1 MLYYEMFGQTA
12 FAPPPTH
19 NTQNMNHTPHDSFFG
34 ETFSIQAIA
43 LESIQMVLPASV
55 LEELDLDNMKLEES
69 KFQAD
74 DKNLIAD
81 VIWSIPIKNA
91 FLKEGQKEVVDVV
104 IFYEHKSSKPQQA
117 IPQLLRY
124 MVQYWDRQEKQ
135 GKPFS
140 LIIPIVL
147 YMGKSRWKPKQFHEM
162 FPNVPEV
169 LKPYLL
175 HFKTEVLHTRDLK
188 NEVIKQISN
197 PLTQI
202 VYSLYKNALA
212 DKKALETETLALI
225 KSLFKE
231 EAIYHKHEKGIA
243 IAIRYLLKVTEQPM
257 TSIQEELS
265 ATPLNK
271 PLMST
276 IEQYLAQ
283 ETKDLR
289 REVEKERRQK
299 EEAQRKQ
306 EEAQRKQEEAQRN
319 SVKVL
324 LEFNVPKQQIAKKLN
339 LPLKEVERI
348 VYELGL

>member
-1 MLYYEMFGQTA
+1 M
-12 FAPPPTH
+12 
-19 NTQNMNHTPHDSFFG
+19 
-34 ETFSIQAIA
+34 
-43 LESIQMVLPASV
+43 QMVLTASV

-81 VIWSIPIKNA
+81 VIWSIP
-91 FLKEGQKEVVDVV
+91 LKKGQKEMVDVV
-104 IFYEHKSSKPQQA
+104 IFYEHKSTKPQDA
-117 IPQLLRY
+117 ILQLLGY
-124 MVQYWDRQEKQ
+124 MTQFWTRQKKQ

-162 FPNVPEV
+162 FPHVPEV

-175 HFKTEVLHTRDLK
+175 IFKTEVLHTRDLK
-188 NEVIKQISN
+188 NEVIKQIPN

-212 DKKALETETLALI
+212 DKKALETETLGLI
-225 KSLFKE
+225 KTLFKD
-231 EAIYHKHEKGIA
+231 EAIYHKHQKGIA

-257 TSIQEELS
+257 ASIQEELS

-289 REVEKERRQK
+289 REVEKERRQNTALLQEK
-299 EEAQRKQ
+299 EEALRKQ
-306 EEAQRKQEEAQRN
+306 EEALRN
-319 SVKVL
+319 SVKVF
-324 LEFNVPKQQIAKKLN
+324 LEFGATKQQIAKKLN

>member
-1 MLYYEMFGQTA
+1 M
-12 FAPPPTH
+12 
-19 NTQNMNHTPHDSFFG
+19 
-34 ETFSIQAIA
+34 
-43 LESIQMVLPASV
+43 QMVLSASV

-81 VIWSIPIKNA
+81 VIWSIP
-91 FLKEGQKEVVDVV
+91 LKGQKEMVDVV
-104 IFYEHKSSKPQQA
+104 IFYEHKSTKPQDA
-117 IPQLLRY
+117 ILQLLGY
-124 MVQYWDRQEKQ
+124 MVQYWTRQKKQ
-135 GKPFS
+135 GKAFS

-162 FPNVPEV
+162 FPNVPEI

-175 HFKTEVLHTRDLK
+175 IFKTEVLHTRDLK
-188 NEVIKQISN
+188 NEVIKQIPN

-225 KSLFKE
+225 KTLFKD
-231 EAIYHKHEKGIA
+231 EAIYHKHKKGIA

-257 TSIQEELS
+257 ASIQEELS

-271 PLMST
+271 PLMSA

-306 EEAQRKQEEAQRN
+306 EEAQRKQEEAQRKQEEALKN
-319 SVKVL
+319 SVKGFL
-324 LEFNVPKQQIAKKLN
+324 KFGATKQQIAKELN